1 MHKIREIREYPPIHV
16 LFSRWKEEKDIVFL
30 DSSLENRLGR
40 YSIIGRLPYQ
50 KLVQDGDSFCVNDE
64 KQKMTFENYLRT
76 YLKEHPDSNES
87 DLPIVSGAMGYISYD
102 YGREKENV
110 AARHPKEVDMPDL
123 ILCFYD
129 NFIIEDHQEKRFYL
143 VANGQTKEVDTLL
156 DDVENTVAETYTLWK
171 NGQIPGTK
179 DDHSKIRVTPNF
191 TKEDYKQAVQD
202 MNNLWV
208 GVGDLYVTVYG
219 GRTRLVGILLGRG
232 LDIDEAKAEL
242 NGVTLESLVVAV
254 RVARAVRIRAQK
266 GELKLSDFPM
276 LMHVDDIL
284 SHHAPVN
291 IPWEQFTFIQ
301 Q

>member
-87 DLPIVSGAMGYISYD
+87 GLPIVSGAMGYISYD

-110 AARHPKEVDMPDL
+110 AARHPKEVDMPDV

-179 DDHSKIRVTPNF
+179 DDHSEIRVTPNF
-191 TKEDYKQAVQD
+191 TKDDAASYCGKYSYTLRCFLLTSQRQSFSVWRLFK
-202 MNNLWV
+202 LWGSADRQCV
-208 GVGDLYVTVYG
+208 SGAFFAD
-219 GRTRLVGILLGRG
+219 
-232 LDIDEAKAEL
+232 A
-242 NGVTLESLVVAV
+242 
-254 RVARAVRIRAQK
+254 
-266 GELKLSDFPM
+266 
-276 LMHVDDIL
+276 
-284 SHHAPVN
+284 
-291 IPWEQFTFIQ
+291 
-301 Q
+301 

>member
-1 MHKIREIREYPPIHV
+1 MFYFPDGKRKRTS
-16 LFSRWKEEKDIVFL
+16 FF

-179 DDHSKIRVTPNF
+179 DDHSEIRVTPNF
-191 TKEDYKQAVQD
+191 TK
-202 MNNLWV
+202 
-208 GVGDLYVTVYG
+208 
-219 GRTRLVGILLGRG
+219 RRL
-232 LDIDEAKAEL
+232 
-242 NGVTLESLVVAV
+242 
-254 RVARAVRIRAQK
+254 
-266 GELKLSDFPM
+266 
-276 LMHVDDIL
+276 
-284 SHHAPVN
+284 
-291 IPWEQFTFIQ
+291 
-301 Q
+301 